1 MTQRPAPAVKVLFL
15 IRTAMTVGV
24 ISFIG
29 IAWLIRGR
37 GQAVAV
43 PPASAATLTTV
54 MYLAVGLA
62 AAAILALRLRL
73 ASATPA
79 KRRSLSV
86 VSWAVGEFA
95 ALFGG
100 GTFFLTGD
108 WQLVL
113 PGALVFALSLAA
125 VPLPREQELG
135 ARS

>member
-1 MTQRPAPAVKVLFL
+1 VTQQPAPTVKVFFL
-15 IRTAMTVGV
+15 IRMAMTVGV

-43 PPASAATLTTV
+43 PPA
-54 MYLAVGLA
+54 
-62 AAAILALRLRL
+62 AAAIIALRLRL

-100 GTFFLTGD
+100 GAFFLTGD

-113 PGALVFALSLAA
+113 PGALVFALALAA
-125 VPLPREQELG
+125 VPLPVESR
-135 ARS
+135 